1 MTTPVSIQV
10 FRMSRHERI
19 AAIRRLVPANH
30 IDALA
35 ERMAISK
42 VALCTILGVPP
53 GSRRASGRVH
63 TSLSIG
69 ESERLLGVEFLIGQV
84 QSMVEESGRLD
95 GFDAAVWLGA
105 WMQRPLP
112 ALNGELPAAYMDSS
126 EGQRLLSQLLAMTQ
140 TGAYA

>member
-10 FRMSRHERI
+10 FRMSPYERI
-19 AAIRRLVPANH
+19 AAIKRLVPANH

-35 ERMAISK
+35 ERMAMSK
-42 VALCTILGVPP
+42 VTLCTILGVSP
-53 GSRRASGRVH
+53 GGRRAGGRVDA
-63 TSLSIG
+63 SLSVS

-84 QSMVEESGRLD
+84 QSMVEESGRVE
-95 GFDAAVWLGA
+95 GFDSAVWLGA

-126 EGQRLLSQLLAMTQ
+126 EGQRLLSQMLAMTQ